1 MKRYL
6 LMILLAALL
15 SSAGAKSPPPTVP
28 SGVALVLACGG
39 ARGLA
44 HIGFLKALEEND
56 VRISAIA
63 GTSMGALMAGL
74 YACGYSAD
82 QLDSLCSGM
91 NWNHLFSSEPE
102 ARLTFLP
109 DRIRG
114 RQDLINLDLRGL
126 TPSLP
131 QSAVTNMRVGFLL
144 SGMTGPAQVQKGFSF
159 DSLRIPLRVVASDL
173 ISRDR
178 VFFDKGQLWRF
189 QLASMAIPGIFPP
202 VQYDSLLLVDG
213 GMFDNMPVDV
223 AEKVWPGIPVLAV
236 NVGNANPVEFPQAP
250 SLFTVTGMTFSALS
264 SRVNEGYYREPRWL
278 FTPDL
283 KNSHVWSFEETDSL
297 IEWGYSQGM
306 EWIAENPDLPRGAD
320 DRTGWH
326 PPDFV
331 LRNVLFAG
339 NNNVSV
345 LAIDRWITIA
355 SGDTLNGASAI
366 EAAENIYAS
375 GLFSMVRFSM
385 RPSGEQGYADLAFE
399 LTEKDPGSVGLGLSY
414 NSDFGLDARIT
425 VEHNNTFNR
434 GIRSIV
440 NTGGG
445 NGYAFAELTSFTNT
459 RDRDR
464 YMSVSGSI
472 SQIKGWEPDGAGGNY
487 LRTWTDHSASLNF
500 GRPFSWFGMMEL
512 STGVRGRS
520 YSGTGTTESFP
531 ALAVSFLTDTR
542 TDPTAAAPGT
552 RFFMQAEWSP
562 AREHTHYTLNW
573 DVARRSH
580 LLNGFQGGL
589 YTWGNLLWGD
599 NYSWQESRLT
609 ASRGIPG
616 YRWNSLPTRERAA
629 AGFSLSRRTLGPM
642 FLELEAA
649 GTYDFDTFSSYDDG
663 ELSWGAGLCAAVN
676 IPGGTASLGPGWNN
690 EGETRWTFAYGS
702 DYSFG
707 PGR

>member
-1 MKRYL
+1 MKSIVMLLL
-6 LMILLAALL
+6 LMIGFTAF
-15 SSAGAKSPPPTVP
+15 AKSPAPTVP
-28 SGVALVLACGG
+28 PGVALVLAGGG

-44 HIGFLKALEEND
+44 HIGFLKAMEEND

-131 QSAVTNMRVGFLL
+131 QSAITNMRVGFLL

-173 ISRDR
+173 ISQER
-178 VFFDKGQLWRF
+178 VFFSKGQLWRY

-202 VQYDSLLLVDG
+202 VHIDSLLLVDG

-223 AEKVWPGIPVLAV
+223 AEKVWPGMPVLAV
-236 NVGNANPVEFPQAP
+236 NVGNANPVEFPQTP

-283 KNSHVWSFEETDSL
+283 MGTHVWSFDDTDSL
-297 IEWGYSQGM
+297 IAWGYHQGM
-306 EWIAENPDLPRGAD
+306 EWIAQNPDLPRGAS
-320 DRTGWH
+320 DRSGWH
-326 PPDFV
+326 PPDFI
-331 LRNVLFAG
+331 LRNVLFSG
-339 NNNVSV
+339 NSHVSV
-345 LAIDRWITIA
+345 LAIDRWLTIT
-355 SGDTLNGASAI
+355 SGDTLNSASAI

-385 RPSGEQGYADLAFE
+385 RPSDAQGYADLAFE
-399 LTEKDPGSVGLGLSY
+399 LTEKDPGNVGFGLSY
-414 NSDFGLDARIT
+414 NNDFGLDARIT
-425 VEHNNTFNR
+425 IEHNNTFNR
-434 GIRSIV
+434 GVRSIV

-445 NGYAFAELTSFTNT
+445 NGYAFAEYTSFTNT
-459 RDRDR
+459 RERDR
-464 YMSVSGSI
+464 YMSISGSI
-472 SQIKGWEPDGAGGNY
+472 SQIKGWEPDLEGGNL
-487 LRTWTDHSASLNF
+487 LRTWTDHSASINF

-512 STGVRGRS
+512 SAGIRGRS
-520 YSGTGTTESFP
+520 YSGSGFTQSYP
-531 ALAVSFLTDTR
+531 ALSVSFLTDTR
-542 TDPTAAAPGT
+542 TDPTATAPGT
-552 RFFMQAEWSP
+552 RFFVQGEWSP
-562 AREHTHYTLNW
+562 AKESKHYTLNW
-573 DVARRSH
+573 DIGRRSP
-580 LLNGFQGGL
+580 LFSGLQGGL
-589 YTWGNLLWGD
+589 YTWGSLHWGD

-629 AGFSLSRRTLGPM
+629 LGFSISRRAVGPM
-642 FLELEAA
+642 FIELEAA
-649 GTYDFDTFSSYDDG
+649 GSYDFNSMAVYDEG
-663 ELSWGAGLCAAVN
+663 ELHWGTGLSAAVN
-676 IPGGTASLGPGWNN
+676 IPGGTASLGPGWND
-690 EGETRWTFAYGS
+690 EGKTRWTFAYGS